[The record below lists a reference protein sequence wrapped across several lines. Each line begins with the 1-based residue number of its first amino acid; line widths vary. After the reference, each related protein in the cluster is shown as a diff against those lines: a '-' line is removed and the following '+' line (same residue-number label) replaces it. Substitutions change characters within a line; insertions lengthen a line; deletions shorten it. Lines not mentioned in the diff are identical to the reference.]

1 MARICLRT
9 SCSDIWGCSAE
20 PRPIPQTSK
29 LKRLPVLGGRFV
41 YIDLLRLPTARRCA
55 PPDTARPLEPRTPSA
70 YSARS
75 EGVQDAP
82 PIGRAGGLLSQ
93 TGEKIPLL
101 TPFSAS
107 YIPLYDFVPLENRRD
122 MYEPTPSGYE
132 NPIGFQPFKPP
143 ENCSFS
149 GFFVNVF

>member
-1 MARICLRT
+1 MPFRQTQYCLTLADT
-9 SCSDIWGCSAE
+9 S
-20 PRPIPQTSK
+20 IPQTSK

-82 PIGRAGGLLSQ
+82 PIGCAQALRA
-93 TGEKIPLL
+93 
-101 TPFSAS
+101 
-107 YIPLYDFVPLENRRD
+107 
-122 MYEPTPSGYE
+122 
-132 NPIGFQPFKPP
+132 
-143 ENCSFS
+143 
-149 GFFVNVF
+149 